1 MDLYSTPWSY
11 CNADFIYNLEK
22 LPTKMNLS
30 LDMNFLSVP
39 IISSDHGAHVH
50 QWPWGWKVNR
60 CPIILSAIFQQS
72 RNSLYRLA
80 YKVIFVKPSGAI
92 FVLVVHK
99 SGHVKNTSEKQ
110 WLICKA
116 HVWPVFFVLLCVV
129 CTDTFHRLS
138 LISPCLSLAKM
149 ETLRK
154 AKRKYSLILSVCIC
168 IWRCANV
175 CAR

>member
-1 MDLYSTPWSY
+1 MKITCRNNMKVLHRKTPFPLMQETLVLFLFLVDLYSTPWSY

-22 LPTKMNLS
+22 LPTKMSLS

-92 FVLVVHK
+92 FVLVFHK
-99 SGHVKNTSEKQ
+99 SGHVKNTSE
-110 WLICKA
+110 
-116 HVWPVFFVLLCVV
+116 
-129 CTDTFHRLS
+129 
-138 LISPCLSLAKM
+138 
-149 ETLRK
+149 
-154 AKRKYSLILSVCIC
+154 
-168 IWRCANV
+168 N
-175 CAR
+175 

>member
-1 MDLYSTPWSY
+1 MKVLHSKTPFPLMQETLVLFLFLVDLYSTPWSY

-22 LPTKMNLS
+22 LPTKMSLS

-92 FVLVVHK
+92 FVLVFHK

-116 HVWPVFFVLLCVV
+116 HVWPVFNTLCRMYGHFSSFKSYL
-129 CTDTFHRLS
+129 TMPITGENGDS
-138 LISPCLSLAKM
+138 EKS
-149 ETLRK
+149 
-154 AKRKYSLILSVCIC
+154 
-168 IWRCANV
+168 
-175 CAR
+175 